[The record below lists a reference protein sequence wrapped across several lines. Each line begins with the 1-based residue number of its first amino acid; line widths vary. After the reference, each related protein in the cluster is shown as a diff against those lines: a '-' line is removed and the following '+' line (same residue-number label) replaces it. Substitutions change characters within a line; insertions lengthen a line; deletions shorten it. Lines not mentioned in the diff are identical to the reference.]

1 VTHVGTRGGP
11 RGDDELPPLRPELAG
26 LKGVELMRAAHEL
39 TRPRSATQRARTT
52 PFVAPRP
59 PGRPENG
66 AAASPAWSPHDAIPE
81 EPTVAH
87 WADDIPVGPE
97 PEEEDW
103 R

>member
-1 VTHVGTRGGP
+1 MTHIGTRGGP

-26 LKGVELMRAAHEL
+26 LKGVALMRAAYEL
-39 TRPRSATQRARTT
+39 ERGKPAEVPRRARTADPVSHSKPPAKT
-52 PFVAPRP
+52 P
-59 PGRPENG
+59 PG
-66 AAASPAWSPHDAIPE
+66 PAWTPHDAIPD

-87 WADDIPVGPE
+87 WADDIPDGPE